1 MSTHNVPV
9 PSHCTFLFQVPSH
22 FCTSAITLY
31 VLSSILTH
39 NVPVPS
45 HCTFFIYGSHFY
57 AVPSHCS
64 FSLICNVPVPSHCT
78 FCSYINKCHRTF
90 VPVPSHCTSFFLFK
104 FNTQCTSALTLY
116 FFSFVDHI
124 PVSVPSHCT
133 VFSLYTMYQ
142 CPHTV
147 LSLFIHKKCHHTL
160 YQCHHTVP
168 SFSCSVSITQCTS
181 AITLYSHSMPLHFV
195 FSF

>member
-1 MSTHNVPV
+1 MQCHHTVL
-9 PSHCTFLFQVPSH
+9 FLS
-22 FCTSAITLY
+22 
-31 VLSSILTH
+31 
-39 NVPVPS
+39 
-45 HCTFFIYGSHFY
+45 Y
-57 AVPSHCS
+57 AMY
-64 FSLICNVPVPSHCT
+64 SHCT

-181 AITLYSHSMPLHFV
+181 AITLYSSFNAITLCLFFWNTYHTICTSAITLYFLFYYSILTHSVSVPSHCTPLLCFH
-195 FSF
+195 SIITL